1 MNLAVKLTNGTIKRF
16 KEILYLD
23 AKDEKS
29 VCERFHV
36 EPQKVRMKTL
46 ESQQIRPFY
55 FDENGK
61 TCDQNDECYYTVSTR
76 KSEKFIEEIKKH
88 LRKRKEYIKPFDIV
102 IPPKTWLGYKSSK
115 ELEMY
120 AKEIGGHIA
129 DTTEWAL

>member
-1 MNLAVKLTNGTIKRF
+1 MNLVVQLTNGTIKRF

-61 TCDQNDECYYTVSTR
+61 TCD
-76 KSEKFIEEIKKH
+76 
-88 LRKRKEYIKPFDIV
+88 
-102 IPPKTWLGYKSSK
+102 
-115 ELEMY
+115 
-120 AKEIGGHIA
+120 
-129 DTTEWAL
+129 